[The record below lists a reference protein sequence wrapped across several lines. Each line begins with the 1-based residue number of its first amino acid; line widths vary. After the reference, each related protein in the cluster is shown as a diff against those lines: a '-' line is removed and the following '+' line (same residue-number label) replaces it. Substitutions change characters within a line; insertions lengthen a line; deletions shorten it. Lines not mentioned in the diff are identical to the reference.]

1 MNIIVD
7 KSDAAFLFV
16 LMMILACSNRL
27 KEVSEMIV
35 AKITHH
41 HHHSNIRNINSS
53 YFWLMPISYKIFL
66 KNFRSLLQHP
76 LHPGQRILW
85 IYFCVDVKYEEL
97 W

>member
-7 KSDAAFLFV
+7 KFDAAFLFV

-53 YFWLMPISYKIFL
+53 YF
-66 KNFRSLLQHP
+66 
-76 LHPGQRILW
+76 
-85 IYFCVDVKYEEL
+85 
-97 W
+97 